1 MQQNYKLYLQKLGK
15 FNEWERA
22 QYREKSVVGK
32 LREFEELF
40 ELTMLTET
48 RIREREQARHLA
60 SLVAIQRRFKKALRH

>member
-22 QYREKSVVGK
+22 QYRGKSVVGK

-60 SLVAIQRRFKKALRH
+60 SLVAIQRRFKKALRS